1 MAVTCDCAS
10 YLISDCL
17 SLLVY
22 KDKAE
27 RNKGHRER
35 SCLTL
40 GDICGLEPGLS
51 YEGVG
56 FTLAIVSLSQAV
68 LLGFDRRENLLAWDL
83 RIRHSLGEGERD
95 AGGWEGMGLGCVV
108 DE

>member
-1 MAVTCDCAS
+1 M
-10 YLISDCL
+10 
-17 SLLVY
+17 Y

-56 FTLAIVSLSQAV
+56 YTLAIVSLSQAV
-68 LLGFDRRENLLAWDL
+68 LLGFDRRENLLTWDL
-83 RIRHSLGEGERD
+83 RIRHSLGEGETD
-95 AGGWEGMGLGCVV
+95 AGGWDGGGEGWGC
-108 DE
+108 